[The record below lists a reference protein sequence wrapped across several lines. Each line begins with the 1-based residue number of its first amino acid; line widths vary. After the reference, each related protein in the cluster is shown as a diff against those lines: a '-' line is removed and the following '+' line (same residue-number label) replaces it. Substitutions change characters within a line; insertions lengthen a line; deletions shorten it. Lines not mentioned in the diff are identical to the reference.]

1 MEKHVE
7 KEDRVTYR
15 LISEADDEWLQVG
28 RSPVSEVAVW
38 TQSPRVLC
46 SRRRDGFHPKGR
58 TTTYHQFRNADRGHK
73 TLLIWV
79 VPLKFVPHGNTSA
92 DFFSLSLPLCNSN
105 LSIFP
110 PILCPLPRYTSL
122 HIQKKFIPILIV
134 VISNSFN
141 YKFNLFIIY
150 KPNTLLKKK
159 GCIRLDQA
167 TSILSLYVYAVIL
180 GWGIMYAVVQTQQ
193 IGDPHQGTSL
203 PNPVVIDSR
212 HDGGLVPF
220 MGPTKF
226 NTRLHFH
233 LLRIYRFYTSIRHR
247 YTRLCIYIYIF
258 VYIDT
263 DRVVGFWSL

>member
-1 MEKHVE
+1 MEKHVEKE

-159 GCIRLDQA
+159 KMHKIR
-167 TSILSLYVYAVIL
+167 SSNLYFV
-180 GWGIMYAVVQTQQ
+180 T
-193 IGDPHQGTSL
+193 
-203 PNPVVIDSR
+203 
-212 HDGGLVPF
+212 
-220 MGPTKF
+220 
-226 NTRLHFH
+226 
-233 LLRIYRFYTSIRHR
+233 
-247 YTRLCIYIYIF
+247 LCICCDF
-258 VYIDT
+258 
-263 DRVVGFWSL
+263 RVGNYVCCGADPTNWRPTPGHIPP